1 MALKGKPIAV
11 SATHGNTA
19 TDIYTAP
26 TSTESAVHTLY
37 FSNTTAS
44 AITLTLKVFNS
55 ADNSTVTLLDTYSIA
70 GDAEYTFPK
79 VLTLAG
85 ADKIQATASASSGLV
100 AYYSV
105 SESTASVSLGFSPR
119 GIWSSSSNYVKNDIV
134 SASNGNSYVAS
145 QASSNQDPTTATA
158 YWTLLSSKGDQGD
171 VSLTGTQTLTNK
183 TLTSPVLGGTT
194 TTASGNLVV
203 NPATQIVEVYG
214 GGSTEGAIKLNCSA
228 NSHGQTVK
236 AQPHSE
242 NITNTLLLPKG
253 SNSTLVSEVA
263 DQELSSKKMGALL
276 REKATVDTNATT
288 GTINFDVKTQNVQ
301 LRTTNAS
308 ANFILNIR
316 GDASTT
322 LNSSMATGESI
333 SIAFEA
339 KQGSTAYYMTAIQ
352 IDGSTVSPV
361 YWQGGTAPDAGTADG
376 IDSYLI
382 NITKT
387 GASAYTVL
395 ASLTAFTS
403 VT

>member
-37 FSNTTAS
+37 FSNTTGS

-70 GDAEYTFPK
+70 GDAEYIFPK

-105 SESTASVSLGFSPR
+105 SESTATVAQGFTAR
-119 GIWSSSSNYVKNDIV
+119 GVWSNSSNYVKNDIV

-145 QASSNQDPTTATA
+145 QASSNQNPTTATA
-158 YWTLLSSKGDQGD
+158 YWTLLSSKGDTGE

-214 GGSTEGAIKLNCSA
+214 GGSTEGGIKLNCSA

-236 AQPHSE
+236 AQPHSQ
-242 NITNTLLLPKG
+242 NVTNTLLLPKG

-276 REKATVDTNATT
+276 RERSKINTNATN
-288 GTINFDVKTQNVQ
+288 GTINFSAKEQNVV

-308 ANFILNIR
+308 GNFVLNIR
-316 GDASTT
+316 GNATT
-322 LNSSMATGESI
+322 SLNNSMATEESI
-333 SIAFEA
+333 SIAFEV
-339 KQGSTAYYMTAIQ
+339 KQGSTAYYMTALQ

-361 YWQGGTAPDAGTADG
+361 YWQGGTAPDAGNADG

-387 GASAYTVL
+387 GDATFTVL

-403 VT
+403 VS

>member
-37 FSNTTAS
+37 FSNTTGS

-105 SESTASVSLGFSPR
+105 SESTATVAQGFTAR
-119 GIWSSSSNYVKNDIV
+119 GVWSNSSNYVKNDIV

-145 QASSNQDPTTATA
+145 QASSNQNPTTATA
-158 YWTLLSSKGDQGD
+158 YWTLLSSKGDTGE

-242 NITNTLLLPKG
+242 SITNTMLLPKG

-276 REKATVDTNATT
+276 REKSTVDTNATT

-308 ANFILNIR
+308 GNFVLNIR
-316 GDASTT
+316 GDASTS
-322 LNSSMATGESI
+322 LNNSMATGESI

-339 KQGSTAYYMTAIQ
+339 KQGSTAYYMTSIQ
-352 IDGSTVSPV
+352 IDGSAVSPV
-361 YWQGGTAPDAGTADG
+361 YWQGGVAPDAGNADG

-387 GASAYTVL
+387 GDATFTVL

>member
-37 FSNTTAS
+37 FSNTTGS

-105 SESTASVSLGFSPR
+105 SESTATVAQGFTAR
-119 GIWSSSSNYVKNDIV
+119 GVWSNSSNYVKNDIV

-145 QASSNQDPTTATA
+145 QASSNQNPTTATA
-158 YWTLLSSKGDQGD
+158 YWTLLSSKGDTGE

-214 GGSTEGAIKLNCSA
+214 GSTEGGIKLNCSA

-236 AQPHSE
+236 AQPHSQ
-242 NITNTLLLPKG
+242 NVTNTLLLPKG

-276 REKATVDTNATT
+276 RERSKINTNATN
-288 GTINFDVKTQNVQ
+288 GTINFSAKEQNVV

-308 ANFILNIR
+308 GNFVLNIR
-316 GDASTT
+316 GNATT
-322 LNSSMATGESI
+322 SLNNSMATEESI
-333 SIAFEA
+333 SIAFEV
-339 KQGSTAYYMTAIQ
+339 KQGSTAYYMTALQ

-361 YWQGGTAPDAGTADG
+361 YWQGGTAPDAGNADG

-387 GASAYTVL
+387 GDATFTVL

-403 VT
+403 VS

>member
-11 SATHGNTA
+11 SATHGNTS

-85 ADKIQATASASSGLV
+85 ADKIQATASSGSGLI

-119 GIWSSSSNYVKNDIV
+119 GLWSNSGNYVKNDIV

-145 QASSNQDPTTATA
+145 QASSNQNPTTATQ

-242 NITNTLLLPKG
+242 NITNTMLLPKG

-276 REKATVDTNATT
+276 REKSTVDTNATT

-322 LNSSMATGESI
+322 LNNSMATGESI

-352 IDGSTVSPV
+352 IDGSAVSPV
-361 YWQGGTAPDAGTADG
+361 YWQGGTAPDAGNADG

-387 GASAYTVL
+387 GNATFTVL
-395 ASLTAFTS
+395 ASLTAFGS